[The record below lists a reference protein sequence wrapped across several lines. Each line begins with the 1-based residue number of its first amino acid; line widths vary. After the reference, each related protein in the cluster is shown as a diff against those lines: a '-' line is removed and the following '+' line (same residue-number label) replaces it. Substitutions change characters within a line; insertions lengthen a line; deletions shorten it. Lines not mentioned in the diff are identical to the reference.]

1 MGIHPSTI
9 LFTHTH
15 TTYIHPHTHEPGR
28 PYKNYFA
35 GHLNPKHSIK
45 ECIQIHSPGCACWM
59 FLSHSLSFALFLPLS
74 DFSLSVC
81 VYTYAYTYEH
91 TYIYNSNS
99 LLSSLSLP
107 LSLPPVDPVS
117 GKFVRMGSTN
127 TILRVGSLD
136 MLTFSSVVPESKTGA
151 NRGGTAIF
159 RTVSMQVG
167 AT

>member
-9 LFTHTH
+9 IHTHTH
-15 TTYIHPHTHEPGR
+15 ATYIHPLTHEPGR
-28 PYKNYFA
+28 PYKNHLA
-35 GHLNPKHSIK
+35 GHLNPKHSIR
-45 ECIQIHSPGCACWM
+45 ECIQIHSPGCACWT
-59 FLSHSLSFALFLPLS
+59 FLARSFALFVPLS

-81 VYTYAYTYEH
+81 VYTYAYTYEY
-91 TYIYNSNS
+91 TYIYNSNP

-107 LSLPPVDPVS
+107 LSLPQVDPAS
-117 GKFVRMGSTN
+117 GKFVRMGSTD

-136 MLTFSSVVPESKTGA
+136 VLTFSSDVPESQTGA
-151 NRGGTAIF
+151 NSGGTAIF